1 MGEQYILGEMLD
13 IYIEQ
18 KTDLNIE
25 LTQGGVGTSKIQ
37 SAMENKEFDI
47 YIYPEYTGT
56 AWNMVYILKIYLQF
70 FKMNIEIYCKWN
82 G

>member
-47 YIYPEYTGT
+47 YIS
-56 AWNMVYILKIYLQF
+56 
-70 FKMNIEIYCKWN
+70 
-82 G
+82 